1 MKFFARPGKTNQ
13 ITPLRITAGTLVVL
27 AASAGLTA
35 ANSSPD
41 PTPATEPVA
50 KTTSDWNSSAYRGS
64 VQVVRA
70 KDEKA
75 AAKDK
80 TLEGVVFEDSN
91 KNSKQDANEPGL
103 PNVTVSNSRDVV
115 TTDGQGRY
123 KLPVFENMTA
133 FVTQPR
139 GFQVPVDDDNVAQF
153 SYIHLPEGSP
163 KLKYGGIAPTGEL
176 PEAVNFPMV
185 RSAATQSP
193 DQSCAIGADV
203 QTYNQKEVEYARKGA
218 FADLAARTDYT
229 GCGALFIGDLVGND
243 LSVFAQTRELT
254 SMLNGP
260 ARFLPGNHDIDFDSL
275 DGVHEFATFRA
286 KLGPEYYSYDTGK
299 THVVALNT
307 IEYPTKVPAKR
318 SDYTYQLGKQQLEWL
333 RADIAKVP
341 KNKAI
346 VLAGHSP
353 LLEFFYNDEHSTKEV
368 KDIYKILKGR
378 EVVSLGGHTHMSENL
393 RKGDLMKGWL
403 DEVGEA
409 GLPFTHLT
417 VPAVAGQWYDGRV
430 TENGYPTSIQRDGTP
445 PGVLT
450 LDIKN
455 SKITERFTPTGG
467 DDNNQM
473 AVGLNTPKYRAWYE
487 ENVDK
492 EYGTVPAL
500 KNPLSVSR
508 ADLAKDTWVT
518 TNFWMGSTGST
529 VKISLDGKAPVKSV
543 RTQSLTGERALT
555 GAQYSDPVAI
565 AEQFVHGGGLA
576 EKTSHLWRLEL
587 PNNLKVGSHTAQV
600 TATDVHGRS
609 FTDKL
614 EFEVTN

>member
-1 MKFFARPGKTNQ
+1 MKFFARPGKTNH

-27 AASAGLTA
+27 AASAALTA
-35 ANSSPD
+35 ANSAPD
-41 PTPATEPVA
+41 PEPAA
-50 KTTSDWNSSAYRGS
+50 TTAADWNSSAYRGA

-70 KDEKA
+70 AGKKSPA
-75 AAKDK
+75 AGK
-80 TLEGVVFEDSN
+80 TLEGVVFEDRN

-103 PNVTVSNSRDVV
+103 PKVTVSNGRDVV
-115 TTDGQGRY
+115 TTDSQGRY
-123 KLPVFENMTA
+123 ALPAFENMTA

-139 GFQVPVDDDNVAQF
+139 DFQVPVDENNVAQF
-153 SYIHLPEGSP
+153 SYIHLPDGSP

-176 PEAVNFPMV
+176 PEAVNFPLA
-185 RSAATQSP
+185 RSEATQSP
-193 DQSCAIGADV
+193 EQSCAIGADV
-203 QTYNQKEVEYARKGA
+203 QTYNQQEVEYARKGA

-229 GCGALFIGDLVGND
+229 GCGVLFIGDLVGND
-243 LSVFAQTRELT
+243 LSLFAQTRELT

-275 DGVHEFATFRA
+275 DGVHEFDTYRA
-286 KLGPEYYSYDTGK
+286 QFGPEYYSYDTGK

-353 LLEFFYNDEHSTKEV
+353 LLEFFFNDEHTTKEV
-368 KDIYKILKGR
+368 KEIYKILKGR

-393 RKGDLMKGWL
+393 REGDLMEGWL
-403 DEVGEA
+403 DEVGED

-417 VPAVAGQWYDGRV
+417 VPAVAGQWYGGRV
-430 TENGYPTSIQRDGTP
+430 TETGYPTSLQQDGTP

-455 SKITERFTPTGG
+455 TKITERFTPTGG
-467 DDNNQM
+467 DESNQM
-473 AVGLNTPKYRAWYE
+473 AVGLNTPAYRDWYM

-492 EYGTVPAL
+492 EYGTIEAL
-500 KNPLSVSR
+500 ENPLSVSR
-508 ADLAKDTWVT
+508 SGLAEDTWLT

-529 VKISLDGKAPVKSV
+529 VAVSIDGNALVKST
-543 RTQSLTGERALT
+543 RTQSLTGETART
-555 GAQYSDPVAI
+555 GAKYSDPVAI
-565 AEQFVHGGGLA
+565 AEQFVHGGGLP

-587 PNNLKVGSHTAQV
+587 PDDLETGSHTAEV

-614 EFEVTN
+614 EFEVTG

>member
-13 ITPLRITAGTLVVL
+13 ITPLRATAGALVVL

-35 ANSSPD
+35 ANSAPD
-41 PTPATEPVA
+41 PEPAA
-50 KTTSDWNSSAYRGS
+50 KATADWKSSAYRGS

-70 KDEKA
+70 EDEKS

-80 TLEGVVFEDSN
+80 SLEGVVFEDSN

-103 PNVTVSNSRDVV
+103 PKVTVSNGRDVV

-123 KLPVFENMTA
+123 ELPAFENMTA

-139 GFQVPVDDDNVAQF
+139 GFQVPVDENNVAQF

-163 KLKYGGIAPTGEL
+163 KLKYGGIAPTGGL
-176 PEAVNFPMV
+176 PEAVNFPLT
-185 RSAATQSP
+185 RSTATQSP
-193 DQSCAIGADV
+193 EQSCAIGADV

-229 GCGALFIGDLVGND
+229 GCGVLFIGDLVGND
-243 LSVFAQTRELT
+243 LSLFAQTRELT

-260 ARFLPGNHDIDFDSL
+260 ARFLPGNHDIDFDSV
-275 DGVHEFATFRA
+275 DGVHEFDTYRA
-286 KLGPEYYSYDTGK
+286 QFGPEYYSYDTGK

-307 IEYPTKVPAKR
+307 IEYPTKLPAKR

-353 LLEFFYNDEHSTKEV
+353 LLEFFFNDEHTTKEV
-368 KDIYKILKGR
+368 KEIYKILKGR

-393 RKGDLMKGWL
+393 REGDLMKGWI
-403 DEVGEA
+403 DEVGQD

-417 VPAVAGQWYDGRV
+417 VPAVAGQWYGGRV
-430 TENGYPTSIQRDGTP
+430 TETGYPTSLQQDGTP

-455 SKITERFTPTGG
+455 TKITERFTPTGG
-467 DDNNQM
+467 DDSNQM
-473 AVGLNTPKYRAWYE
+473 AVGLNTPAYRDWYE

-492 EYGTVPAL
+492 KYGTIPAL
-500 KNPLSVSR
+500 KNPLTVSR
-508 ADLAKDTWVT
+508 AGLANDTWLT
-518 TNFWMGSTGST
+518 TNVWMGSTGST
-529 VKISLDGKAPVKSV
+529 VKVSIDGEDPVKST
-543 RTQSLTGERALT
+543 RTQSLTGETALT
-555 GAQYSDPVAI
+555 GAKYSDPVAI
-565 AEQFVHGGGLA
+565 AEQFVHGGGLP

-587 PNNLKVGSHTAQV
+587 PDDLKTGSHTAQV

-614 EFEVTN
+614 EFEVTD

>member
-1 MKFFARPGKTNQ
+1 MKFFARPGKTNH
-13 ITPLRITAGTLVVL
+13 ITPLRATAGALVVL

-35 ANSSPD
+35 ANSAPD
-41 PTPATEPVA
+41 PEPAA
-50 KTTSDWNSSAYRGS
+50 KKTADWNSSAYRGS

-70 KDEKA
+70 QDEKA

-123 KLPVFENMTA
+123 ELPAFENMTA

-139 GFQVPVDDDNVAQF
+139 GFQVPVDENNVAQF

-176 PEAVNFPMV
+176 PAAVNFPLT

-193 DQSCAIGADV
+193 NQSCAIGADV

-243 LSVFAQTRELT
+243 LSLFAQTRELT

-275 DGVHEFATFRA
+275 DGVHEFDTYRA
-286 KLGPEYYSYDTGK
+286 QFGPEYYSYDTGK
-299 THVVALNT
+299 THVVALST

-353 LLEFFYNDEHSTKEV
+353 LLEFFFNDEHTTKEV

-417 VPAVAGQWYDGRV
+417 VPAVAGQWYGGRV
-430 TENGYPTSIQRDGTP
+430 TETGYPTSLQQDGTP
-445 PGVLT
+445 PGILT

-455 SKITERFTPTGG
+455 TKITERFTPTGA
-467 DDNNQM
+467 DESDQM
-473 AVGLNTPKYRAWYE
+473 AVGLNTPAYRDWYE

-492 EYGTVPAL
+492 EYGTIQPL
-500 KNPLSVSR
+500 ENPLSVSR
-508 ADLAKDTWVT
+508 NGLAKDTWLT
-518 TNFWMGSTGST
+518 TNFWMGSTGSK
-529 VKISLDGKAPVKSV
+529 VEVSIDGQDPVKST
-543 RTQSLTGERALT
+543 RTQSLTGETALT
-555 GAQYSDPVAI
+555 GAKYSDPVAI
-565 AEQFVHGGGLA
+565 AEQFVYGGGLP

-587 PNNLKVGSHTAQV
+587 PNDLKTGSHTAEV

-614 EFEVTN
+614 EFEVTD

>member
-13 ITPLRITAGTLVVL
+13 ITPLRATAGALVVL

-35 ANSSPD
+35 ANSAPD
-41 PTPATEPVA
+41 PEPAA
-50 KTTSDWNSSAYRGS
+50 KATADWKSSAYRGS

-70 KDEKA
+70 EDEKS

-80 TLEGVVFEDSN
+80 SLEGVVFEDSN

-103 PNVTVSNSRDVV
+103 PKVTVSNGRDVV

-123 KLPVFENMTA
+123 ELPAFENMTA

-139 GFQVPVDDDNVAQF
+139 GFQVPVDENNVAQF

-163 KLKYGGIAPTGEL
+163 KLKYGGIAPTGGL
-176 PEAVNFPMV
+176 PEAVNFPLT
-185 RSAATQSP
+185 RSTATQSP
-193 DQSCAIGADV
+193 EQSCAIGADV

-229 GCGALFIGDLVGND
+229 GCGVLFIGDLVGND
-243 LSVFAQTRELT
+243 LSLFAQTRELT

-260 ARFLPGNHDIDFDSL
+260 ARFLPGNHDIDFDSV
-275 DGVHEFATFRA
+275 DGVHEFDTYRA
-286 KLGPEYYSYDTGK
+286 QFGPEYYSYDTGK

-307 IEYPTKVPAKR
+307 IEYPTKLPAKR

-353 LLEFFYNDEHSTKEV
+353 LLEFFFNDEHTTKEV
-368 KDIYKILKGR
+368 KEIYKILKGR

-393 RKGDLMKGWL
+393 REGDLMKGWI
-403 DEVGEA
+403 DEVGQD

-417 VPAVAGQWYDGRV
+417 VPAVAGQWYGGRV
-430 TENGYPTSIQRDGTP
+430 TETGYPTSLQQDGTP

-455 SKITERFTPTGG
+455 TKITERFTPTGG
-467 DDNNQM
+467 DDSNQM
-473 AVGLNTPKYRAWYE
+473 AVGLNTPAYRDWYE

-492 EYGTVPAL
+492 KYGTIPAL
-500 KNPLSVSR
+500 KNPLTVSR
-508 ADLAKDTWVT
+508 AGLANDTWLT
-518 TNFWMGSTGST
+518 TNVWMGSTGST
-529 VKISLDGKAPVKSV
+529 VKVSIDGEDPVKST
-543 RTQSLTGERALT
+543 RTQSLTGETART
-555 GAQYSDPVAI
+555 GAKYSDPVAI
-565 AEQFVHGGGLA
+565 AEQFVHGGGLP

-587 PNNLKVGSHTAQV
+587 PDDLKTGSHTAQV
-600 TATDVHGRS
+600 TATDVRGRS

-614 EFEVTN
+614 EFEVTD

>member
-1 MKFFARPGKTNQ
+1 MKFFARPGKTNH
-13 ITPLRITAGTLVVL
+13 ITPLRVTAGALVVL

-35 ANSSPD
+35 ANSAPD
-41 PTPATEPVA
+41 PEPAA
-50 KTTSDWNSSAYRGS
+50 KKTSDWNSSAYRGS
-64 VQVVRA
+64 VQVIRA
-70 KDEKA
+70 QDEKA
-75 AAKDK
+75 AANDK

-123 KLPVFENMTA
+123 ELPAFENMTA

-139 GFQVPVDDDNVAQF
+139 GFQVPVDENNVAQF

-163 KLKYGGIAPTGEL
+163 KLKYGGIDPTGEL
-176 PEAVNFPMV
+176 PQAVNFPLT
-185 RSAATQSP
+185 RSKATQSP

-243 LSVFAQTRELT
+243 LSLFAQTRELT

-260 ARFLPGNHDIDFDSL
+260 ARFLPGNHDIDFDSK
-275 DGVHEFATFRA
+275 DGVHEFDTYRSEF
-286 KLGPEYYSYDTGK
+286 GPEYYSYDTGK

-307 IEYPTKVPAKR
+307 IEYPTKLPAKR
-318 SDYTYQLGKQQLEWL
+318 SDYTYQLGQQQLEWL

-378 EVVSLGGHTHMSENL
+378 EVVSLGGHTHMSESL
-393 RKGDLMKGWL
+393 REGDLMKGWV
-403 DEVGEA
+403 DEVGES

-455 SKITERFTPTGG
+455 TKITERFTATGES
-467 DDNNQM
+467 DSKQM
-473 AVGLNTPKYRAWYE
+473 AVGLNSPEYRDWYE

-492 EYGTVPAL
+492 EFGTIAAL

-508 ADLAKDTWVT
+508 EDLANDTWLT

-529 VKISLDGKAPVKSV
+529 VEVSIDGKSPVASK
-543 RTQSLTGERALT
+543 RTQSLTGETART
-555 GAQYSDPVAI
+555 GAKYSDPMAI
-565 AEQFVHGGGLA
+565 AEQFVHGGGFA

-587 PNNLKVGSHTAQV
+587 PNDLKTGSHIAEV

-614 EFEVTN
+614 EFEVTD